1 MTFGYELE
9 FCGPFL
15 CDLAEFLGVSVKS
28 KTSKINYQNFNL
40 MKEVGIT
47 NERLEGGEL
56 ISPIYTDLQLCL
68 KELKD
73 KLIFLKDNGAYIP
86 LNSSMT
92 GFHIHVGKDIL
103 TNQKH
108 YEQLLKF
115 LYAFEYEIYEF
126 ASYGKIIRSN
136 FWNNAHPLYFND
148 IICFLANYPST
159 TIFSSKK
166 NAFRIARETY
176 ELRYFNSS
184 LVYSELESALYFA
197 TQLSQYVVSD
207 NFDTERIERYFQNR
221 DYYEKRYNYVR
232 DEFMRRELKL

>member
-9 FCGPFL
+9 FCGASL
-15 CDLAEFLGVSVKS
+15 SKLTEILRVNLKT

-40 MKEVGIT
+40 MTEVGVT
-47 NERLEGGEL
+47 NEKYAGGEL

-103 TNQKH
+103 VNQKH
-108 YEQLLKF
+108 YEHLLKF
-115 LYAFEYEIYEF
+115 LYAFEYEIYEL
-126 ASYGKIIRSN
+126 ACYGKIIRSN
-136 FWNNAHPLYFND
+136 FWNNAHPLDFND
-148 IICFLANYPST
+148 IIGFLANYPST

-166 NAFRIARETY
+166 KCF
-176 ELRYFNSS
+176 
-184 LVYSELESALYFA
+184 
-197 TQLSQYVVSD
+197 
-207 NFDTERIERYFQNR
+207 
-221 DYYEKRYNYVR
+221 
-232 DEFMRRELKL
+232 